1 MPSNRTLPKTPLAL
15 AVLNLLNEAPMH
27 PYEMQV
33 KMRERG
39 HERAIRLKPASVYD
53 TVERLVRLGFVEP
66 VETTREG
73 RRPERTVYRLT
84 PKGAEELHSWLRDLV
99 SIPTAQFPEFGA
111 ALMFIVGLRSK
122 AEAIQLLQHRL
133 YRMEAE
139 IAAGDALVRAAT
151 EQQSVPR
158 IFTIED
164 EYVQSMRRCEAAWL
178 RGVIKELQEGT
189 LDWPAIADTEWEGG
203 PMA

>member
-1 MPSNRTLPKTPLAL
+1 MPNNRSLPKTPLAL

-39 HERAIRLKPASVYD
+39 HERAIKVKPASVYD
-53 TVERLVRLGFVEP
+53 TVERLVKLGFAEP

-84 PKGAEELHSWLRDLV
+84 PAGADELHAWLRELIA
-99 SIPTAQFPEFGA
+99 IPSPEFPKFAA

-122 AEAIQLLQHRL
+122 AEAIQLLQNRL
-133 YRMEAE
+133 LRVEGD
-139 IAAGDALVRAAT
+139 IAAGDAMVRTAIG
-151 EQQSVPR
+151 EMNVPR
-158 IFTIED
+158 IFVIED
-164 EYVQSMRRCEAAWL
+164 EYVQTMRRCEAEWL
-178 RGVIKELQEGT
+178 RGVIRELGEGT
-189 LDWPAIADTEWEGG
+189 LEWPAIADTGWEGG
-203 PMA
+203 TMT